1 MTSVALVGST
11 GLVGSHILTL
21 LKASPKITNIHAFSR
36 KPLPSSPNLTTIQS
50 SNPSE
55 WPSKYPQNTSV
66 FFSALGTTARI
77 AGGFAAQRKIDHDLN
92 LALATAAK
100 NAGAKIYIL
109 ISTSGA
115 SPTSKIPYAK
125 MKGELD
131 EAVKK
136 LGFEHVVILKPGLL
150 VGERKDSRP
159 GEYIGRSFA
168 RALGWVSGGALKNS
182 WAQDVDVVARAA
194 VAAAVEVVEGR
205 NGEKVWVL
213 DQREVLNMGRV

>member
-21 LKASPKITNIHAFSR
+21 LKASPRITNTHAFSR

-55 WPSKYPQNTSV
+55 WPSKYPQDTSV

-77 AGGFAAQRKIDHDLN
+77 AGSFAAQRKIDYDLN

-150 VGERKDSRP
+150 VGEREDSRP
-159 GEYIGRSFA
+159 GEYMVRSFA
-168 RALGWVSGGALKNS
+168 RALGWISGGVLKDS
-182 WAQDVDVVARAA
+182 WAQDADVVARTA

-205 NGEKVWVL
+205 NGEEVWVL
-213 DQREVLNMGRV
+213 NQREVLRMGRV

>member
-150 VGERKDSRP
+150 YTLR
-159 GEYIGRSFA
+159 RSYF
-168 RALGWVSGGALKNS
+168 LITSDCL
-182 WAQDVDVVARAA
+182 
-194 VAAAVEVVEGR
+194 
-205 NGEKVWVL
+205 L
-213 DQREVLNMGRV
+213 

>member
-21 LKASPKITNIHAFSR
+21 LKASPKITNLHAFSR

-50 SNPSE
+50 LNPSE
-55 WPSKYPQNTSV
+55 WPSRYPQNTSV
-66 FFSALGTTARI
+66 FFSTLGTTARI
-77 AGGFAAQRKIDHDLN
+77 AGSFAAQRKIDYDLN

-150 VGERKDSRP
+150 VGEREDSRP
-159 GEYIGRSFA
+159 GEYMVRSFA
-168 RALGWVSGGALKNS
+168 RALGWISGGVLKDS
-182 WAQDVDVVARAA
+182 WAQDADVVARTA

-205 NGEKVWVL
+205 NGEEVWVL
-213 DQREVLNMGRV
+213 NQREVLRMGRV

>member
-21 LKASPKITNIHAFSR
+21 LKASPRITNTHAFSR

-66 FFSALGTTARI
+66 FFSALGSTARI
-77 AGGFAAQRKIDHDLN
+77 AGSFAAQRKIDYDLN

-150 VGERKDSRP
+150 VGEREDSRP
-159 GEYIGRSFA
+159 GEYMVRSFA
-168 RALGWVSGGALKNS
+168 RALGWISGGVLKDS
-182 WAQDVDVVARAA
+182 WAQDADVVARTA

-205 NGEKVWVL
+205 NGEEVWVL
-213 DQREVLNMGRV
+213 NQREVLRMGRV

>member
-11 GLVGSHILTL
+11 GLVSPSNKPPKGSHILTL

-36 KPLPSSPNLTTIQS
+36 KPLPSSLNLTTIQS
-50 SNPSE
+50 SNHLQVALEMSPKHIRLSPL
-55 WPSKYPQNTSV
+55 WVPQQES
-66 FFSALGTTARI
+66 
-77 AGGFAAQRKIDHDLN
+77 QRKIDFDLN
-92 LALATAAK
+92 LPLASAAK

-150 VGERKDSRP
+150 VGEREDSRP
-159 GEYIGRSFA
+159 GEYMVRSFA
-168 RALGWVSGGALKNS
+168 RALGDS
-182 WAQDVDVVARAA
+182 WAQDADVVARTA

-205 NGEKVWVL
+205 NGEEVWVL
-213 DQREVLNMGRV
+213 NQREVLRMGRV

>member
-1 MTSVALVGST
+1 M
-11 GLVGSHILTL
+11 
-21 LKASPKITNIHAFSR
+21 
-36 KPLPSSPNLTTIQS
+36 
-50 SNPSE
+50 
-55 WPSKYPQNTSV
+55 
-66 FFSALGTTARI
+66 
-77 AGGFAAQRKIDHDLN
+77 N

-150 VGERKDSRP
+150 VGEREDSRP
-159 GEYIGRSFA
+159 GEYMGRSFA
-168 RALGWVSGGALKNS
+168 RALGWVSGGALKDS
-182 WAQDVDVVARAA
+182 WAQDADVVARAA

-213 DQREVLNMGRV
+213 DQREVLRMGREGFDE

>member
-21 LKASPKITNIHAFSR
+21 LKASPRITNTHAFSR

-77 AGGFAAQRKIDHDLN
+77 AGSFAAQRKIDYDLN

-150 VGERKDSRP
+150 VGEREDSRP
-159 GEYIGRSFA
+159 GEYMARSFA
-168 RALGWVSGGALKNS
+168 RALGWISGGVLKDS
-182 WAQDVDVVARAA
+182 WAQDADVVARTA

-205 NGEKVWVL
+205 NGEEVWVL
-213 DQREVLNMGRV
+213 NQREVLRMGRV